1 MLSEQDTIKLG
12 VNKSKQ
18 NLEIK
23 KEKILLTYESNKKS
37 KQKQK
42 YLIMNKKHYISK
54 LRGYSRSGTQ
64 RKIYTQNI
72 DVRKEQNMT

>member
-37 KQKQK
+37 K
-42 YLIMNKKHYISK
+42 
-54 LRGYSRSGTQ
+54 
-64 RKIYTQNI
+64 
-72 DVRKEQNMT
+72 